1 MDFNFVHGGKKFTAK
16 IAFLIFLFLL
26 SSPFK
31 LHQKNICGIKFVN
44 NCMQI
49 NKNRIRNKKEKYKPS
64 GFACFGALFSLFAFF
79 LSFFLSSPFGFS
91 LFSCFGGFTSSVG
104 VVVTGIDF
112 SGTETCLTK
121 KKQKTK

>member
-1 MDFNFVHGGKKFTAK
+1 M
-16 IAFLIFLFLL
+16 IFKWRYFD
-26 SSPFK
+26 K
-31 LHQKNICGIKFVN
+31 L
-44 NCMQI
+44 
-49 NKNRIRNKKEKYKPS
+49 EKYKPS

-79 LSFFLSSPFGFS
+79 LSFFLSSPFEFS

-121 KKQKTK
+121 KKQNTK